1 MEGDKY
7 DEKNEKGEEDQRWLG
22 AMFHAKCLE
31 SGRHQGM
38 TVGGDAACALAVAA
52 RRAEGHNGR
61 AVSLTHLCFPSETR
75 CTTSEAT
82 SNPKEQATDLQ
93 GKILH

>member
-38 TVGGDAACALAVAA
+38 TVGGDAA
-52 RRAEGHNGR
+52 
-61 AVSLTHLCFPSETR
+61 
-75 CTTSEAT
+75 
-82 SNPKEQATDLQ
+82 
-93 GKILH
+93 